1 MPLTLSPYSH
11 PTTIVLIDDNEAFL
25 RSLTL
30 EMPATMACHGF
41 TSPEAALE
49 FLNAPIDLAPLVDR
63 CFTLDRSRAGRAL
76 INLDLGVIEQEINYL
91 QRFRRVSVVLV
102 DYAMPAVN
110 GLQFCER
117 MHDRYARRALL
128 TGVADEKLAVE
139 AFNAGL
145 IHRFIPK
152 HKATAVDAVIAF
164 IAELEREY
172 FTHYLSRLTTAL
184 AIDPPAFLVD
194 PAIAVLMQRLIQQER
209 IVEYYMVDEPP
220 GFLML
225 RSNGSV
231 IRMLL
236 LDDEAHRAQ
245 IDFARRFD
253 APDDIRRGIEA
264 GEVAGLFSG
273 ESPADYFG
281 DEPYPW
287 HEKVVPAK
295 RLPGN
300 RNWLVAL
307 ARDAATD
314 VDFDPARSSYDTY
327 LATLAPDS
335 RSGGRSHA

>member
-1 MPLTLSPYSH
+1 LLLTLSPYCH
-11 PTTIVLIDDNEAFL
+11 PTTIVVIDDNEAFL

-41 TSPEAALE
+41 TSPEEALD
-49 FLNAPIDLAPLVDR
+49 FLNEPIDLAPLVDR
-63 CFTLDRSRAGRAL
+63 CFTLDRSRAGRAV
-76 INLDLGVIEQEINYL
+76 IDLDLGVIEQEINYL

-117 MHDRYARRALL
+117 MQDRYARRALF

-172 FTHYLSRLTTAL
+172 FGQYLGRLTTAL
-184 AIDPPAFLVD
+184 AIDPPPFLVD
-194 PAIAVLMQRLIQQER
+194 PAIAILMQRLLQEER
-209 IVEYYMVDEPP
+209 VVEYYLVDEPP

-225 RSNGSV
+225 RSNGSA
-231 IRMLL
+231 IRLLL
-236 LDDEAHRAQ
+236 LDDDAHQAQ
-245 IDFARRFD
+245 IDFVRRFA
-253 APDDIRRGIEA
+253 APGHIRQGIES
-264 GEVAGLFSG
+264 GELAGLFSG

-281 DEPYPW
+281 DETYPW
-287 HEKVVPAK
+287 DEKVTPAQ
-295 RLPGN
+295 RLEGH

-307 ARDAATD
+307 ARDAVTD

-327 LATLAPDS
+327 LATLVA
-335 RSGGRSHA
+335 R